1 MQAKVANAASR
12 ASLGMREE
20 PGIRSEGAIDYYSD
34 TPARWGRTMRHR
46 SSPNRRVQ
54 SSAPRLERATVL
66 LTMTAKEKLQATVE
80 ELSEAEAADTLEYI
94 ASRRQGAGDALGDL
108 LAKAPLDDEPT
119 TAHEEA
125 GLVEARDQA
134 ARSDVVSAEEIRREF
149 A

>member
-1 MQAKVANAASR
+1 M
-12 ASLGMREE
+12 GTHDEHE
-20 PGIRSEGAIDYYSD
+20 
-34 TPARWGRTMRHR
+34 
-46 SSPNRRVQ
+46 SSSNRRVQ
-54 SSAPRLERATVL
+54 SSARGPERATVL

-119 TAHEEA
+119 TADEEA

-134 ARSDVVSAEEIRREF
+134 ARGDVVSAEEIRREF